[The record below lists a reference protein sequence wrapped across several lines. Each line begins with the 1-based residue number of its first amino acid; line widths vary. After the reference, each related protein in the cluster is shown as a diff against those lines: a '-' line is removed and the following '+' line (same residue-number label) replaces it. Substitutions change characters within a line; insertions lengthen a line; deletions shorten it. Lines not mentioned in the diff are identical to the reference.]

1 MAKPTKPAS
10 FEAAMS
16 ELETLIAEM
25 ERGDAPLETA
35 LLSYKRGG
43 ELIRYCQEQLAAA
56 EQQIKV
62 LDGDS
67 LKPLDLE
74 EAE

>member
-1 MAKPTKPAS
+1 MAKTTKPAS
-10 FEAAMS
+10 FEAAMT

-25 ERGDAPLETA
+25 ERGDAALEA
-35 LLSYKRGG
+35 SLAAYRRGG

-62 LDGDS
+62 LDGDT
-67 LKPLDLE
+67 LKPF
-74 EAE
+74 EAEPAA

>member
-1 MAKPTKPAS
+1 MAKPIKPAS
-10 FEAAMS
+10 FEAAMT

-25 ERGDAPLETA
+25 ERGDAPLEASLTA
-35 LLSYKRGG
+35 YKRGG

-56 EQQIKV
+56 EQQIQI

-67 LKPLDLE
+67 LKPFEAE